1 MEVSRSWGWG
11 SRIKKY
17 YQLSCSGLTRTSKRW
32 FELQFDDMQGNAPAE
47 PEAQA
52 VPACGGWLFRMV

>member
-17 YQLSCSGLTRTSKRW
+17 YQLSCSGLTRTSKCW
-32 FELQFDDMQGNAPAE
+32 FELEFVGSLGSGLSRRHRRF
-47 PEAQA
+47 
-52 VPACGGWLFRMV
+52 ACGGWLFRMV